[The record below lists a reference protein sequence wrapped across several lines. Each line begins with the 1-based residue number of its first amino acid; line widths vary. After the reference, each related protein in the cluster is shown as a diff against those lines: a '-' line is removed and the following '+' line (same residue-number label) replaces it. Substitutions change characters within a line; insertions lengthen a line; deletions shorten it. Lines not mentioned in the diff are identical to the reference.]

1 MALLKDLYSE
11 AFYKKLTDA
20 LEVVLPEFNT
30 SAFMERIY
38 SGNFTAMELKQRMR
52 HTTVVMHEFLPPL
65 FSDASKVL
73 VQLVKQLRKNEV
85 GEDQLAFM
93 FLPDYIE
100 CYGLDDYKNGVEML
114 EFMTQFVSCEFAI
127 RPFLIKYKDE
137 MMGQMLLW
145 SLHENYKVR
154 RFASEGSRPA
164 LPWAMAVPFLK
175 KNPAQILPILENL
188 KNDPSEWVRRSVAN
202 NLNDISKILP
212 EIVLEIAG
220 LWKGIS
226 RETDAIIKHGCR
238 SLLKQGHADIL
249 IHYALESKHIELDH
263 FLVSTPTVQ
272 IRESLAFSFS
282 VKNIGLIKQHVR
294 LEYAVYYKRLNGS
307 ASKKV
312 FKISERIFEP
322 GESAQIARRQSF
334 KIITTR
340 KFYPGTHQLSII
352 LNGKESALQDF
363 ELIA

>member
-11 AFYKKLTDA
+11 SFYKKLTDA
-20 LEVVLPEFNT
+20 LEVVLPGFDAKSFTKE
-30 SAFMERIY
+30 IY
-38 SGNFTAMELKQRMR
+38 SDSFYTMELKQRMR
-52 HTTVVMHEFLPPL
+52 HTTIVMHEFFPPL

-73 VQLVKQLRKNEV
+73 IRLVTQLRKNEV
-85 GEDQLAFM
+85 SEDQLAFM

-100 CYGLDDYKNGVEML
+100 CYGLDDYKNGVKML
-114 EFMTQFVSCEFAI
+114 EFMTQFVSCEFAV
-127 RPFLIKYKDE
+127 RPFLIRYNDK
-137 MMGQMLLW
+137 MMAQMLQW
-145 SLHENYKVR
+145 SQHESYKVR

-175 KNPAQILPILENL
+175 KDPALVLPILENL

-202 NLNDISKILP
+202 NLNDISKIKP
-212 EIVLEIAG
+212 EIVLELAG
-220 LWKGIS
+220 RWKGIS
-226 RETDAIIKHGCR
+226 KETDAIIKHGCR

-249 IHYALESKHIELDH
+249 LHYALESKHIELDH
-263 FLVSTPTVQ
+263 FRISTPTVQ
-272 IRESLAFSFS
+272 IGDSLAFSFS
-282 VKNIGLIKQHVR
+282 VKNIGLIEQPVR

-322 GESAQIARRQSF
+322 GERAQIARKQSF

-352 LNGKESALQDF
+352 LNGKESTLQDF